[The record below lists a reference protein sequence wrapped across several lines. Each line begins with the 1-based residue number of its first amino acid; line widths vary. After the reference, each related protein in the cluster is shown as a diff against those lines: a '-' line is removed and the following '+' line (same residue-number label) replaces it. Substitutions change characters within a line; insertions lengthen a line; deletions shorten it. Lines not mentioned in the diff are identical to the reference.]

1 VTSLLTIQGCCQSMA
16 YNLLLD
22 WSTHL
27 RVCRIRQII
36 DVICWVQISFFLVV
50 KLLPVTTSVNN
61 FKKKP
66 YINVMKWLISLM

>member
-36 DVICWVQISFFLVV
+36 DVIC
-50 KLLPVTTSVNN
+50 
-61 FKKKP
+61 
-66 YINVMKWLISLM
+66 